1 MPFEPK
7 RSAAMIINEQQR
19 KQQLKQLEQQQR
31 RQPAVTTIS
40 QPHPAGW
47 RLEDEDP
54 PPTNYLALSV
64 FNGLCCCTIF
74 GIIAIVLSIQSR
86 NAAEIGKSAHILR
99 VNFDR
104 PSVAAFFVNAF

>member
-1 MPFEPK
+1 
-7 RSAAMIINEQQR
+7 MIINEQQR
-19 KQQLKQLEQQQR
+19 KQQRKQLEQQLEQQQR
-31 RQPAVTTIS
+31 RQHAVTTIS

-47 RLEDEDP
+47 RLEEEEP
-54 PPTNYLALSV
+54 PSNYLALSV
-64 FNGLCCCTIF
+64 FNGLCCCSIF

-99 VNFDR
+99 VNVDR

>member
-7 RSAAMIINEQQR
+7 RSAAMIINEQQQRKQR
-19 KQQLKQLEQQQR
+19 KQQLKQQQR
-31 RQPAVTTIS
+31 RQHAVTTIS

-47 RLEDEDP
+47 RLEEEDP
-54 PPTNYLALSV
+54 PPSNYLALSV

-86 NAAEIGKSAHILR
+86 NAAKIGKSAHILR

-104 PSVAAFFVNAF
+104 PSVAAFL

>member
-19 KQQLKQLEQQQR
+19 KQQRKQLEQQQR
-31 RQPAVTTIS
+31 RQHAVTTIS

-47 RLEDEDP
+47 QLEEEEP
-54 PPTNYLALSV
+54 PPSNYLALSV
-64 FNGLCCCTIF
+64 FNGLCCCSIF

-104 PSVAAFFVNAF
+104 PSVVAFFVNAF